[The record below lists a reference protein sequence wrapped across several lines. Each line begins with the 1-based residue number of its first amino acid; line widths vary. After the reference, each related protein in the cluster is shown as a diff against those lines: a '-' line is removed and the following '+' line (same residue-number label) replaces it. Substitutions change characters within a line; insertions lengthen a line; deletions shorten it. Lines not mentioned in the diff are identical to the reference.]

1 LIKTIETQSL
11 FVLFL
16 LFILLAYQTN
26 FVLNFIL
33 NSYTR
38 SLTHKLACLTLFLL
52 FVTTLFVMFRALI
65 RHLEAIYL
73 YFRHKPKLNESKLKH
88 EQHVCVC
95 TKVLENDLE
104 YFKNQIEFTCLY
116 CDISFEK
123 PTTTDVNGEE
133 FKLILMDKH
142 RHVLCQLFTQLEA
155 MSNEYNEKILE
166 FSLKQADHFENLRR
180 DVDIARETLLL
191 EMYETNKYNGKYL
204 EQIQKQS
211 EDMIK
216 QIELLEEAFR
226 LNFNNELKKTQVN
239 LTSTS
244 NIENLKDLDLS
255 QMKNLKATFVSL
267 LERSQRN
274 LNRFKLFEYD
284 LVRNKFD
291 AIESNSN
298 ASDKGLGRLCLFK
311 NFLTD
316 DSQHVIT
323 CAKESY
329 EIEIWDVG
337 TSSLISKPF
346 NKITCFILDETTKI
360 FCGYKYGDISIWD
373 ITKNKQ
379 VKIKLSKIL

>member
-1 LIKTIETQSL
+1 
-11 FVLFL
+11 
-16 LFILLAYQTN
+16 
-26 FVLNFIL
+26 
-33 NSYTR
+33 
-38 SLTHKLACLTLFLL
+38 
-52 FVTTLFVMFRALI
+52 MFRTLI

-73 YFRHKPKLNESKLKH
+73 YFRQKPKLMESKVKQEL
-88 EQHVCVC
+88 VCVC
-95 TKVLENDLE
+95 IKVLENDLE
-104 YFKNQIEFTCLY
+104 YFKNQTTFTCLY
-116 CDISFEK
+116 CDICFEI
-123 PTTTDVNGEE
+123 PTTTGVNGDE

-142 RHVLCQLFTQLEA
+142 RHVLRQLFTQLEA
-155 MSNEYNEKILE
+155 MSNEYNDKILE

-180 DVDIARETLLL
+180 DIDIARETLLL
-191 EMYETNKYNGKYL
+191 EIYETKKNNGNYL

-226 LNFNNELKKTQVN
+226 SNFNKELKKTQVN
-239 LTSTS
+239 LASTS
-244 NIENLKDLDLS
+244 NIDNLNDLNLS
-255 QMKNLKATFVSL
+255 QMQNLKATYGTL

-298 ASDKGLGRLCLFK
+298 ASDLLLGRVYLFN

-329 EIEIWDVG
+329 EVEIWDVG

-346 NKITCFILDETTKI
+346 NKVTCFILDETTKI
-360 FCGYKYGDISIWD
+360 VCGYKCGDISIWD
-373 ITKNKQ
+373 ITTNKQ
-379 VKIKLSKIL
+379 VKN